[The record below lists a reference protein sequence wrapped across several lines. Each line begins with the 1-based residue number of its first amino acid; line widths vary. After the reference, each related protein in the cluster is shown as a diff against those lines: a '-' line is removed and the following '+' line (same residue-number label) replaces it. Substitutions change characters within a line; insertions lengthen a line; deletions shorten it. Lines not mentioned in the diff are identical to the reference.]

1 MTAAVTIV
9 TYCLW
14 AFEHPRT
21 SDVPWWGLSIIPFV
35 IGIMRYALL
44 VDRGEGGAPEEL
56 ILRDPGMRLVGLAWL
71 VLFLGSVYL

>member
-1 MTAAVTIV
+1 M
-9 TYCLW
+9 
-14 AFEHPRT
+14 
-21 SDVPWWGLSIIPFV
+21 

-56 ILRDPGMRLVGLAWL
+56 ILRDPGMRLVGLAWA